1 MTRPRQWSASPV
13 LVRRLTLASLVANV
27 LIVITGGAVRL
38 TGSGLGCP
46 NWPSCTG
53 ESYTVTR
60 AMGIHGAIE
69 YGNRILAFLVVLIV
83 GATLVAAL
91 LRRPRDR
98 RLVLLAALLVGG
110 VLGQAVVGGIT
121 VLTGLNPY
129 VVAAHF
135 LVSMAALAAAYFLWA
150 RAAGERAEGAAGSVR
165 WLGVAVVVTTIA
177 VLTIGTVVTGSGPHA
192 GDPETPRTGF
202 DPELVAQLHTD
213 AVFLL
218 IGLSVAAWL
227 ALRAIGAG
235 RRAITA
241 AAILVGVE
249 LAQGVI
255 GFVQYFTALPIALVA
270 AHMAGAC
277 AVWLAALH
285 FFATTRGRPAT

>member
-1 MTRPRQWSASPV
+1 
-13 LVRRLTLASLVANV
+13 
-27 LIVITGGAVRL
+27 
-38 TGSGLGCP
+38 
-46 NWPSCTG
+46 
-53 ESYTVTR
+53 
-60 AMGIHGAIE
+60 MGIHGAIE
-69 YGNRILAFLVVLIV
+69 YGNRILAAIVVLIV
-83 GATLVAAL
+83 GATLVATL

-98 RLVLLAALLVGG
+98 RLVLLAGLLAAG

-150 RAAGERAEGAAGSVR
+150 RASGDRAEGVAAPVR
-165 WLGVAVVVTTIA
+165 WLAIAVVVTTIA

-192 GDPETPRTGF
+192 GDPKTPRTGF

-218 IGLSVAAWL
+218 LGLSVAAWL

-235 RRAITA
+235 RAPVSA
-241 AAILVGVE
+241 AAILVGAE

-285 FFATTRGRPAT
+285 LYATTRAKPAT